1 MLIYDNP
8 LFIPIK
14 KQSSECA
21 GIISLLREISKEL
34 FKIIHKFLNVVDKL
48 SSSSLCNYF
57 YL

>member
-34 FKIIHKFLNVVDKL
+34 FKIIHKFLNVLDKL
-48 SSSSLCNYF
+48 FKLFSL
-57 YL
+57 